1 METQNENAQYRKMTE
16 TPVASLVVS
25 LGIPTTIS
33 MLVTSIYNMA
43 DTAFVGT
50 LGTSASGAI
59 GIVFGYMAILQAI
72 GFMFGQG
79 SGSQIAQPL
88 ADVLTAVTS
97 IPFVI
102 YFFRHLPQGEKP
114 V

>member
-1 METQNENAQYRKMTE
+1 MDAQRENAQYRRMTE
-16 TPVASLVVS
+16 TPVASLVVR

-33 MLVTSIYNMA
+33 MLVTAIYNMA

-59 GIVFGYMAILQAI
+59 GVVFGYMAILQAI

-79 SGSQIAQPL
+79 AGSISARL
-88 ADVLTAVTS
+88 MGARDEDRASRVASVFAS
-97 IPFVI
+97 SKW
-102 YFFRHLPQGEKP
+102 FRHRMM
-114 V
+114 